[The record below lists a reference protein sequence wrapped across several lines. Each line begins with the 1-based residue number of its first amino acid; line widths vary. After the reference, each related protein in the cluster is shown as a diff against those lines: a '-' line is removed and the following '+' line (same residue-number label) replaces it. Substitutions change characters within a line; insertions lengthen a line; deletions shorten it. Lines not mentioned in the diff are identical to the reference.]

1 MLHSAH
7 ISKKSPPGVFR
18 LGVSFRE
25 NAPKGTEEV
34 GQLGDQ
40 IQQVNERH
48 GAQEG
53 VEGDRREPARF
64 GGAGLRIIMNQG
76 PQAGHRPAGIA

>member
-7 ISKKSPPGVFR
+7 ISKNPRRAYSAWVYPSGRMP
-18 LGVSFRE
+18 L
-25 NAPKGTEEV
+25 KGAEEV
-34 GQLGDQ
+34 GQLGEQ
-40 IQQVNERH
+40 IQQVNEGH

-76 PQAGHRPAGIA
+76 HRPGIGRQE